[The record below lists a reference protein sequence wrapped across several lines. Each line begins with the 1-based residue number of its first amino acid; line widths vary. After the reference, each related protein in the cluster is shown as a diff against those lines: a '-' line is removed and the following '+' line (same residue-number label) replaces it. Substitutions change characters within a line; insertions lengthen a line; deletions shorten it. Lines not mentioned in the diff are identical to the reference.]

1 PGGATDRSEEL
12 LNPRLRHGELRDRR
26 VPGLPDLPHG
36 DAGRMSAPAGVD
48 ELLVRDGLRVEI
60 GGRAVVTGLDLTVR
74 AGRITALVGES
85 GSGKSMTALAT
96 IGLQPR
102 VAEVRGSARLSGEEL
117 VGRSAQQMR
126 RIRSGR

>member
-1 PGGATDRSEEL
+1 
-12 LNPRLRHGELRDRR
+12 
-26 VPGLPDLPHG
+26 
-36 DAGRMSAPAGVD
+36 MSASPGVD
-48 ELLVRDGLRVEI
+48 ELLALDGLRVEI

-102 VAEVRGSARLSGEEL
+102 VAAVHGSARLDGEEL
-117 VGRSAQQMR
+117 VGRSAQQK
-126 RIRSGR
+126 IGRAHV